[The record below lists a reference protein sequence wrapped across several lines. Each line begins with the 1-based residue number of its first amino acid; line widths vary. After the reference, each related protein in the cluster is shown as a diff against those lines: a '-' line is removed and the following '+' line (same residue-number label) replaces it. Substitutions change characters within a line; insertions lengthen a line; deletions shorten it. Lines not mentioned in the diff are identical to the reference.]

1 MLETCVY
8 ARAVGDD
15 DAPRAGAAREDKDGA
30 AEAAMKWTMKPW
42 RKSPH
47 TAAKAHRGAPTRKK
61 RTGTHASL
69 QNTRERRE
77 LSCKKDGCRFTG

>member
-1 MLETCVY
+1 VCVCKGG
-8 ARAVGDD
+8 GDD
-15 DAPRAGAAREDKDGA
+15 DDDEPRAGEAREDKDGA
-30 AEAAMKWTMKPW
+30 AEAAAMKWTMKPW

-69 QNTRERRE
+69 QNTNKRGERAHV
-77 LSCKKDGCRFTG
+77 